1 VAVFVQRAQIPSLG
15 GGWILRPSTKR
26 GGASS
31 PAAGGTAT
39 LASTRFLGSVVVD
52 LIVIFPG
59 GSGCF
64 VLIAGFLCFFLFRL
78 DLLVICTLL
87 LNICVRSFPQKKFHL
102 DLKQNPPVEKMKA
115 RTDDNMIVPAP
126 SYSFR

>member
-64 VLIAGFLCFFLFRL
+64 VLIAGFLCFFSPFGSPCNLYSASEYMCQIL
-78 DLLVICTLL
+78 
-87 LNICVRSFPQKKFHL
+87 SSKKKFEQKGTIAYTL
-102 DLKQNPPVEKMKA
+102 G
-115 RTDDNMIVPAP
+115 TTT
-126 SYSFR
+126 